1 MTFVDIARAEVGQL
15 ARRQSELEARRRD
28 LGRPAPDISDL
39 ADIAER
45 FNGAY
50 ASVGAARAPAP
61 LPGESRFSYRRRL
74 AGGLQHFADDWRHS
88 DLYKLPG
95 DALDAAES
103 AILAATEAA
112 VADKTRGD
120 PRTGGLREIRR
131 ADRSGR
137 QVVDF
142 AGPPLSW
149 MQAFMSPAKAVRA
162 FRNPSTGASLRTGR
176 RTIG

>member
-1 MTFVDIARAEVGQL
+1 MTTFADVARDEVGRL
-15 ARRQSELEARRRD
+15 ARRQSELEVRRRD
-28 LGRPAPDISDL
+28 LSRPAPDISDL
-39 ADIAER
+39 ADIAAR
-45 FNGAY
+45 FDGAY
-50 ASVGAARAPAP
+50 AGVGAGGTPAP

-95 DALDAAES
+95 DAMGAAES

-120 PRTGGLREIRR
+120 GNGGLREIRK

-137 QVVDF
+137 PVVDW
-142 AGPPLSW
+142 AGNPLSW
-149 MQAFMSPAKAVRA
+149 MQTFMSPAKAVRA
-162 FRNPSTGASLRTGR
+162 FRNPLTGATLRTGR